1 MTAATPFHAA
11 RTRPMHTPSSPC
23 YDPVLDDAA
32 FDAVAAALARVRPR
46 VGRPFRDERR
56 TIEAVLWR
64 SRHDRCW
71 RDIPESLGPWW
82 RAAQLYYRWEKAGLW
97 ARLRHAL
104 REDGREDLADLFALT
119 NAVAPGEG

>member
-1 MTAATPFHAA
+1 MTAAIPFSAA
-11 RTRPMHTPSSPC
+11 RTRPMHTLSSPSQ
-23 YDPVLDDAA
+23 DPGLDDAA
-32 FDAVAAALARVRPR
+32 FAAVAAALARVRPR

-64 SRHDRCW
+64 NRHDRCW

-97 ARLRHAL
+97 ARLRQAL
-104 REDGREDLADLFALT
+104 REDGREDLADLFVL
-119 NAVAPGEG
+119 NAAEQPEEE